1 MLIFDK
7 YSIVRRLAVGGMGEI
22 FLARQ
27 SGGLDRWV
35 ILKSMLP
42 ALAAD
47 QASVTMFLD
56 EARMAATLSHPN
68 IIAVHEVG
76 RWEGSYFIAMEY
88 LPGENL
94 AVLNRASRD
103 LGAPLPLKAV
113 GRIIHDAALALDHAH
128 HSRDAQGKLVQI
140 IHRDVSPHNIMV
152 TLEGMTKVVD
162 FGIAK
167 AIERDART
175 QTQLVRG
182 KLRYMPP
189 EQLLRDPLD
198 GRSDQFA
205 LGVVFWELCA
215 GQQLFGDGRSD
226 LDVAMALASRPIP
239 KPSSV
244 RQDIPK
250 ELDAVILRML
260 QRTPS
265 ARFPRCL
272 EVAKALGPW
281 LGEYLGPAGTQAVG
295 ELVEHTLGPRIRE
308 RTANPPA
315 PSARGKEA
323 ENFLI
328 SFDRPTELASNRE
341 ASRKVKKT
349 RLTAAVILLLSL
361 GVGLA
366 AAIALEA
373 RESEVVRLALPDA
386 AVKAVEAEPVAAEPV
401 PVDPRPAASVVRIRS
416 VPPGA
421 RVYEGTKPLGETPLE
436 VKLAPGVIHALV
448 LRRPGFAELST
459 EVELKVG
466 ESKSLEIALAPL
478 EAPRAVTSARPG
490 PRQAPVVAPPDAGV
504 VAAAAA
510 APGYLSVDS
519 NPWSQ
524 VILDGKPL
532 GFTPL
537 FKLELKPGKYMV
549 HLVNA
554 EAKIDERR
562 EITIRSGD
570 ISKVSYSR

>member
-27 SGGLDRWV
+27 TGGLDRWV

-47 QASVTMFLD
+47 EASVTMFLD
-56 EARMAATLSHPN
+56 EARLAATLSHPN
-68 IIAVHEVG
+68 IIAMYEVG

-88 LPGENL
+88 LAGENL

-103 LGAPLPLKAV
+103 SGALLPLQV
-113 GRIIHDAALALDHAH
+113 IVRIIHDAALALDHAH
-128 HSRDAQGKLVQI
+128 YSRDARGKLTQI

-189 EQLLRDPLD
+189 EQLLRDPVD

-205 LGVVFWELCA
+205 LGVVFWELCT
-215 GQQLFGDGRSD
+215 GQILFGDSGSD

-239 KPSSV
+239 KPSTL
-244 RQDIPK
+244 RHDLPK
-250 ELDAVILRML
+250 ELDAVIMRML

-272 EVAKALGPW
+272 EVAKALAPW
-281 LGEYLGPAGTQAVG
+281 LGEYLGAAGTQAVG
-295 ELVEHTLGPRIRE
+295 ERVEHLLGARIRE
-308 RTANPPA
+308 RTANA
-315 PSARGKEA
+315 PEAAARGKEK

-328 SFDRPTELASNRE
+328 SFDKPTQVLSDRE
-341 ASRKVKKT
+341 AATSAKKNW
-349 RLTAAVILLLSL
+349 LAAAVVFLLSL
-361 GVGLA
+361 GVALAVVVALHLRDPDEVVLSSPA
-366 AAIALEA
+366 AAL
-373 RESEVVRLALPDA
+373 DA
-386 AVKAVEAEPVAAEPV
+386 AVILPPPVEEKPEPVKS
-401 PVDPRPAASVVRIRS
+401 PAMVRLNS
-416 VPPGA
+416 TPSGA
-421 RVYEGTKPLGETPLE
+421 RVYTGTKPLGETPLE
-436 VKLAPGVIHALV
+436 VELEPKVMHTLV
-448 LRRPGFAELST
+448 LKKDGFAELST
-459 EVELKVG
+459 AVVLQVG
-466 ESKSLEIALAPL
+466 ESKNLEVALAPL
-478 EAPRAVTSARPG
+478 QPEKEERPRG
-490 PRQAPVVAPPDAGV
+490 PRPRIEPRPVDKPDAGV
-504 VAAAAA
+504 SSAPVAEG
-510 APGYLSVDS
+510 PGYLSVDS

-524 VILDGKPL
+524 VIIDGKPL

-537 FKLELKPGKYMV
+537 FKLELKPGKYIV
-549 HLVNA
+549 HFVNP
-554 EAKIDERR
+554 EAKIDEKR
-562 EITIRSGD
+562 EVVIRSGA
-570 ISKVSYSR
+570 ISKVSR